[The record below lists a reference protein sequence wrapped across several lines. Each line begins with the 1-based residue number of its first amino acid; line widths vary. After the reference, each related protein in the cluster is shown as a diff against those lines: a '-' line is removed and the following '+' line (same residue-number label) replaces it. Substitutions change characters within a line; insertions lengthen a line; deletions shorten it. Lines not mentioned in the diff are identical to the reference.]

1 MGRRR
6 DTPEI
11 QAAKGNPGKR
21 LSKAEKALAEAH
33 RLAALLAAAPSEPG
47 NPLAPPVI
55 MLDERL
61 KPAVTV
67 WRELAAEL
75 GRMNI
80 LTTLDRFTFSVYCI
94 AIADYYAAVDDILAN
109 GQVYWARTHGG
120 NKLRRANPSVAI
132 KERLAKF
139 IFDAGAEFGLTPL
152 TRYSLLRE
160 QAGFGGGPNTNPG
173 AQPSKPN
180 DAPPS
185 PNQDDQDL
193 IGYAQRLDSAPT
205 LQ

>member
-1 MGRRR
+1 M
-6 DTPEI
+6 

-21 LSKAEKALAEAH
+21 LTKAEKALAEAN
-33 RLAALLAAAPSEPG
+33 RLASLLAAAPPESG
-47 NPLAPPVI
+47 SPLAPPVI

-61 KPAVTV
+61 KPAITV
-67 WRELAAEL
+67 WRELAGEL
-75 GRMNI
+75 GRMNL
-80 LTTLDRFTFSVYCI
+80 LTTVDRFTFSVYCI
-94 AIADYYAAVDDILAN
+94 AVADYYAAVDDILAN
-109 GQVYWARTHGG
+109 GHVYWATTHGG

-132 KERLAKF
+132 KERLGKF

-160 QAGFGGGPNTNPG
+160 QAGFGGAPNQNPG
-173 AQPSKPN
+173 APQKP
-180 DAPPS
+180 AETAS
-185 PNQDDQDL
+185 PTHDDQDL